1 MRINFAKGHGT
12 MNDFVLVPA
21 LDGHPE
27 LSSEDVRALCDRRA
41 GMGADGVLR
50 VTRGRFVDGW
60 TGDPD
65 VLFMDYRNADGSV
78 AEMCGNGLRV
88 FAKYV
93 LDAGVAAGPVV
104 QVGTRAGVRSV
115 EALPDGRYKAA
126 MGPARVSDA
135 TTWTELGERRFAAI
149 AVDVGN
155 PHAVAIL
162 KPGDSIA
169 ALDLSEEPDFDHNVF
184 PHGVN
189 CEYVRAVGV
198 GQLQMRVYERGV
210 GETMACGTG
219 VVAAVA
225 AYARSLSSVA
235 AQSESAATSLPS
247 SCAQSQDP
255 DRQAPLRAPTPLI
268 RAKVSVPGGLLEV
281 ELGPDQ
287 AYLIGEAKIVA
298 KGVFEVNS

>member
-1 MRINFAKGHGT
+1 MRIDFAKGHGT

-21 LDGHPE
+21 LDGRPE
-27 LSSEDVRALCDRRA
+27 LSPEDVRALCDRRA
-41 GMGADGVLR
+41 GVGADGVLR
-50 VTRGRFVDGW
+50 VTHGRFVDGW
-60 TGDPD
+60 VGDPD

-78 AEMCGNGLRV
+78 AETCGNGLRV

-93 LDAGVAAGPVV
+93 LDAGIAAGPMV
-104 QVGTRAGVRSV
+104 QVGTRAGVRGV
-115 EALPDGRYKAA
+115 EALPDGRYRAA
-126 MGPARVSDA
+126 MGQVRVSDA
-135 TTWTELGERRFAAI
+135 PTWTGLDERRFVAV

-162 KPGDSIA
+162 KPGDSLA
-169 ALDLSEEPDFDHNVF
+169 ALDLSEEPDFDHSVF
-184 PHGVN
+184 PSGVN

-198 GQLQMRVYERGV
+198 GQLQLRVYERGV

-225 AYARSLSSVA
+225 AYAR
-235 AQSESAATSLPS
+235 AQKSG
-247 SCAQSQDP
+247 DP
-255 DRQAPLRAPTPLI
+255 DSLVHAE
-268 RAKVSVPGGLLEV
+268 VSVPGGLLEV

-298 KGVFEVNS
+298 KGVLEVNS